1 MSDSMLK
8 ICRAAP
14 VVPVLTVESVASAVA
29 LAQALVAGGLT
40 VLEITLRT
48 PAALDAI
55 SKVKVEVPEAIVG
68 AGTVRNA
75 KDLDAAVSAG
85 SSFAVSP
92 GATSALLDAADGAP
106 IPMLPGAATVSEAM
120 ALNDRGFKVLK
131 LFPAEPV
138 GGVSWLK
145 NVGGP
150 LPQIHFCPTGGIDAE
165 KAPDYLA
172 LDNVV
177 CVGGSWVAPTALIR
191 NEAWSEI
198 KKLARTAFLLG
209 KRG

>member
-1 MSDSMLK
+1 
-8 ICRAAP
+8 
-14 VVPVLTVESVASAVA
+14 
-29 LAQALVAGGLT
+29 
-40 VLEITLRT
+40 
-48 PAALDAI
+48 
-55 SKVKVEVPEAIVG
+55 VPEAIVG
-68 AGTVRNA
+68 AGTVRDA

-92 GATSALLDAADGAP
+92 GATPALLDAANGSP

-138 GGVSWLK
+138 GGVGWLK
-145 NVGGP
+145 NVSGP
-150 LPQIHFCPTGGIDAE
+150 LPRIHFCPTGGINAE

-177 CVGGSWVAPTALIR
+177 CVGGSWVAPTAMIR
-191 NEAWSEI
+191 NEAWREI
-198 KKLARTAFLLG
+198 EKLARAAFLLG
-209 KRG
+209 KKG